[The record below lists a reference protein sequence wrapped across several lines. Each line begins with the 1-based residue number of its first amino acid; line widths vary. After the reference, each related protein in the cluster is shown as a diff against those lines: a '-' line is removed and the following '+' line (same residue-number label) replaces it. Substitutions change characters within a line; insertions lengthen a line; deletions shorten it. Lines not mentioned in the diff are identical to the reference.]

1 MDDRTVLASAAA
13 GDQAAWNILVDRYTS
28 LLWSI
33 ARGFRLGPA
42 DAGDAVQLTWL
53 KLVENLGSIHD
64 PDRLAGWLA
73 TTARREC
80 LQLIRRNARVRP
92 APDADLPE
100 PPDPAPPVDDRVLRR
115 ERDDELWQTFA
126 KLSERCQQLL
136 RVLTAV
142 PPPAYAEVAA
152 ALDMPIG
159 SIGPSRQRCLA
170 RLRELV
176 TTTATLGAG
185 EGDAR

>member
-33 ARGFRLGPA
+33 ARGFRLGSA

-53 KLVENLGSIHD
+53 KLVEHLDSIHD

-80 LQLIRRNARVRP
+80 LQLLRRNARVRP
-92 APDADLPE
+92 APDDDLPE
-100 PPDPAPPVDDRVLRR
+100 PVDPGPAVEEQVLRR
-115 ERDDELWQTFA
+115 ERDAELWQTFA
-126 KLSERCQQLL
+126 RLNERCQRLL

-142 PPPAYAEVAA
+142 PPPAYTEVAA

-159 SIGPSRQRCLA
+159 SIGPTRQRCLA
-170 RLRELV
+170 NLRDLV
-176 TTTATLGAG
+176 TATAAPGSG
-185 EGDAR
+185 EGEAR